1 MPVTEVPADR
11 GSEEFADVQG
21 FAQSINPE
29 MIVASVGN
37 PQVGQLEAAKDL
49 LNQIPE
55 LLQDADVF
63 VRSRL
68 KELMDQVMKITESV
82 RLPLLELALP
92 ALRQLNET
100 EYQRLM
106 TNLASIR
113 QVSQP
118 ISLGDWALGYYL
130 QLHTG
135 RRLLSGAK
143 SVAARR

>member
-1 MPVTEVPADR
+1 MPVTEVSADR
-11 GSEEFADVQG
+11 GSEEFAGVQG

-118 ISLGDWALGYYL
+118 VSLGDWALVYYL
-130 QLHTG
+130 QRSH
-135 RRLLSGAK
+135 RSQPSQRDKKCCS
-143 SVAARR
+143 

>member
-1 MPVTEVPADR
+1 MPVTEVSADR
-11 GSEEFADVQG
+11 GSEEFAGVQG

-118 ISLGDWALGYYL
+118 VSLGDWALVYYL
-130 QLHTG
+130 Q
-135 RRLLSGAK
+135 RS
-143 SVAARR
+143 